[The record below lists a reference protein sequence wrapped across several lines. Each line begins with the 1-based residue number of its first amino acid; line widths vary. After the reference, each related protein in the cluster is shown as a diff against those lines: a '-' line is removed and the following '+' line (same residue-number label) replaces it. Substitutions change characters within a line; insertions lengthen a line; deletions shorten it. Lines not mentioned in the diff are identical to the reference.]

1 MRRPALSILTA
12 TFLGFGLSILM
23 NLDEPASAADSPA
36 KTTAS
41 TPPDTVPELVTSIEG
56 IDEYKLANGVRVL
69 LFPDSSKP
77 TVTVAM
83 TVFVGSRHEGYGE
96 AGMAH
101 LLEHMLFKGTPN
113 HPDIPKILTERGAI
127 FNGTTWLDRTNYYE
141 TLPAVGDNLEFAIR
155 LEADRMVNSFVKGE
169 DLKSEMSVVRNEF
182 ERGENSPSRVL
193 SQKMTA
199 AAFEWHN
206 YGQSTIGNRA
216 DIERVPIENLQ
227 RFYRKYYQPDN
238 AMLVIAGK
246 FDTDEALELSQ
257 KYFGSIPVPEREL
270 DKTYT
275 EEPAQDGERLV
286 TLRRVGEVGIAGV
299 MYHIPSG
306 GHPDYPA
313 IDILEGIMT
322 QSPSGRLYKSLVET
336 QRAASVSGAAY
347 ALHDPGM
354 LRFMAEAAEGNEPD
368 AILQVMLDTI
378 EEVREKGVTD
388 EEVDRIRQ
396 KFLKYR
402 EQTARDTQRLAIE
415 LSEWAAMGDWRL
427 YFIYRDRL
435 EKVTA
440 DDVNRVAKTYLERSN
455 RTVGLFIPTES
466 AQRVSVPPTP
476 KLAEMIGDYKG
487 REVVA
492 AGEDFDTSPENI
504 EKRTRRLTIGKDL
517 KVALLPKKTRG
528 EAVRLRLTL
537 RYGNAENLSGKVK
550 ACELL
555 PTLMLRGTKEL
566 SRQEIQDKLD
576 QYVSSIGGSGDAGMM
591 TFTVETD
598 RARLP
603 KVLELLQQILREP
616 TLPENE
622 LKLILQAQIAG
633 YEKQLNDP
641 QAQSTVAVRRHITP
655 WPENDPRYIP
665 TPKEQLAR
673 LKEVTR
679 EQFEELYNEYV
690 GASHGELAIVGDFD
704 ADETLATMTQILGGW
719 DAKKDYE
726 RLEARVDD
734 SVSGG
739 YKEILTPDKANAVY
753 FSGLAIPMA
762 DDHPDYPAMVLAN
775 FILGGGSL
783 SSRLG
788 DRVRQKDGLSYG
800 VGSGFNA
807 SELDQRAAFYTYA
820 IYNPENLEKVKV
832 AIREELDKFI
842 KDGVT
847 DEELQAAQQG
857 YLQKQDVSRSSDST
871 LAALLTSSAHAGRT
885 MEYFTKLEESIE
897 AVTTDDVRETFKKY
911 VSPDALFTAVA
922 GDFKKDADK

>member
-12 TFLGFGLSILM
+12 TYLGIGLSIIM
-23 NLDEPASAADSPA
+23 NLDEPASAAESPA
-36 KTTAS
+36 KSATSSSENAA
-41 TPPDTVPELVTSIEG
+41 PELVRSIEG
-56 IDEYKLANGVRVL
+56 IDEYQLSNGMRVL

-101 LLEHMLFKGTPN
+101 LLEHMLFKGTPK
-113 HPDIPKILTERGAI
+113 HPDIPKVLTERGAV

-155 LEADRMVNSFVKGE
+155 LEADRMVNSFVKDE
-169 DLKSEMSVVRNEF
+169 DLQSEMSVVRNEF
-182 ERGENSPSRVL
+182 ERGENDPSRVL

-216 DIERVPIENLQ
+216 DIERVPIDNLQ

-238 AMLVIAGK
+238 AMLVVAGK
-246 FDTDEALELSQ
+246 FDTENALELSE
-257 KYFGSIPVPEREL
+257 KYFGTIANPDREL

-275 EEPAQDGERLV
+275 EEPPQDGERLV

-306 GHPDYPA
+306 GHQDYPA

-322 QSPSGRLYKSLVET
+322 QSPSGRLYESLVKT

-347 ALHDPGM
+347 ALHDPGI
-354 LRFMAEAAEGNEPD
+354 LRFMAEAAEGNDPE
-368 AILQVMLDTI
+368 AVLQAMLDTI
-378 EEVREKGVTD
+378 EEVRENGVTE

-402 EQTARDTQRLAIE
+402 EQTARDTQRLAIQ

-435 EKVTA
+435 EQVTA
-440 DDVNRVAKTYLERSN
+440 EDVNRVAKTYLERNN

-466 AQRVSVPPTP
+466 AQLVSVPPTP
-476 KLAEMIGDYKG
+476 DLAEMIGDYKG
-487 REVVA
+487 REVVS

-504 EKRTRRLTIGKDL
+504 EERTRRLTIGDDL

-537 RYGNAENLSGKVK
+537 RYGTPKSLSGKVK
-550 ACELL
+550 AAELL
-555 PTLMLRGTKEL
+555 PTLMMRGTEEL
-566 SRQEIQDKLD
+566 TRQEIQDKLD
-576 QYVSSIGGSGDAGMM
+576 QYVSSISASGDAGSI
-591 TFTVETD
+591 TFRVETD
-598 RARLP
+598 RNRLP
-603 KVLELLQQILREP
+603 KVLDLLRQILREP
-616 TLPENE
+616 TLPESE
-622 LKLILQAQIAG
+622 LKLILQAQTAG

-641 QAQSTVAVRRHITP
+641 QSLSTNAVRRHITP
-655 WPENDPRYIP
+655 WPKDDPRYIP

-673 LKEVTR
+673 LKEVDR
-679 EQFEELYNEYV
+679 EQIQELYNDFI
-690 GASHGELAIVGDFD
+690 GAAHGELAIVGDFEP
-704 ADETLATMTQILGGW
+704 DEALATMTEILDGW
-719 DAKKDYE
+719 TAKQEYK
-726 RLEARVDD
+726 RLESRVAD
-734 SVSGG
+734 SIAGG
-739 YKEILTPDKANAVY
+739 YEEILTPDKANAVY

-762 DDHPDYPAMVLAN
+762 DDDPDYPALVMAN

-783 SSRLG
+783 SSRLA
-788 DRVRQKDGLSYG
+788 DRVRQKEGLSYG

-807 SELDQRAAFYTYA
+807 SDLDKRAAFYTYA
-820 IYNPENLEKVKV
+820 IYNPENLEKVKAAV
-832 AIREELDKFI
+832 REEIEKFI

-847 DEELQAAQQG
+847 EEELQAAKQG
-857 YLQKQDVSRSSDST
+857 YLQKQDVSRSSDAT
-871 LAALLTSSAHAGRT
+871 LAALLTTTARAERT
-885 MEYFTKLEESIE
+885 MEYYSKMEESIE
-897 AVTTDDVRETFKKY
+897 AVTTDDVRKTFQKY
-911 VSPDALFTAVA
+911 VSPEALFTAVA
-922 GDFKKDADK
+922 GDFKKDTDQ